1 MKILENI
8 RLAWAGLRAN
18 KMRSLLT
25 MLGIII
31 GIASVIG
38 ILTVGNSLSGV
49 VTGQMSS
56 LGATNITIWLQERED
71 EMIGMAGMMTS
82 MSSVVPEDE
91 RISDEMVS
99 ALREQ
104 YKDEI
109 RGIALT
115 ESAGNG
121 QAKIGRKYANLSLT
135 GANTDYLTVNSVDLI
150 KGRDILQKDIDG
162 NRNVAIVSD
171 KLVNNLFDGNAASAI
186 GQELVVY
193 AGSDIYTFNIIGVYK
208 YVATAMGFSMA
219 SDKDVS
225 TPLYIPISTAKK
237 LAGADDGYSYI
248 TIAADENINSE
259 AFAGQAE
266 KFLNRYYGASSD
278 YQVSA
283 LSMETMMDSVNTIMN
298 TISIAVAVIAGISL
312 LVGGI
317 GVMNIMLVSVTERTR
332 EIGTRKAIGATNAD
346 IRIQFVVESM
356 IVCLIGGVIGMLLGA
371 ALGYIGSSLI
381 SEATW
386 PTVGSIILAVGFSL
400 AIGVFFGYYPAN
412 KAAKLD
418 PIEALRYE

>member
-1 MKILENI
+1 MKIIENI

-38 ILTVGNSLSGV
+38 ILTVGNSLSGA

-56 LGATNITIWLQERED
+56 LGATNITVWLQERED
-71 EMIGMAGMMTS
+71 EFSSMESMFSVAGG
-82 MSSVVPEDE
+82 VPEE
-91 RISDEMVS
+91 SLISDDMIA
-99 ALREQ
+99 ALRER
-104 YKDEI
+104 YPDEI
-109 RGIALT
+109 SGIALM
-115 ESAGNG
+115 ESVGNG
-121 QAKIGRKYANLSLT
+121 KAKLGRDYANLSIT
-135 GANTDYLTVNSVDLI
+135 GINTDYMSVNSVDMI
-150 KGRDILQKDIDG
+150 KGREILQKDIDG
-162 NRNVAIVSD
+162 RRNVAVVSD
-171 KLVNNLFDGNAASAI
+171 KLVNNLFSGSADAAI

-193 AGSDIYTFNIIGVYK
+193 AGNEIYTFNIIGVYK
-208 YVATAMGFSMA
+208 YVANAAMGYSLA

-225 TPLYIPISTAKK
+225 TPLYIPVSTAKK
-237 LAGADDGYSYI
+237 LAGADEGYIYI
-248 TIAADENINSE
+248 TVAASE
-259 AFAGQAE
+259 DIDSAAFAGQAA
-266 KFLNRYYGASSD
+266 KFLNRYYGADSD
-278 YQVSA
+278 YQVSS
-283 LSMETMMDSVNTIMN
+283 LSMETMLDSVDKMMN

-332 EIGTRKAIGATNAD
+332 EIGTRKAIGATNSD

-356 IVCLIGGVIGMLLGA
+356 IVCLIGGIIGMLLGA
-371 ALGYIGSSLI
+371 VLGYVGSSLI
-381 SEATW
+381 SEATL
-386 PTVGSIILAVGFSL
+386 PSVGSIILAVGFSL

-412 KAAKLD
+412 KAARLD